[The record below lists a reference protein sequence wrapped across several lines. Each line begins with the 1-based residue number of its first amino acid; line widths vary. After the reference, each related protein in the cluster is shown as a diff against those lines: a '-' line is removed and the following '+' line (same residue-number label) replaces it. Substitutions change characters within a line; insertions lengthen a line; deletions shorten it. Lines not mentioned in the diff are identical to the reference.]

1 MACVCAKLRATAGQ
15 HTPRDGY
22 PCPSPNRRAIQP
34 RYAPLVR
41 RIIATPERR
50 YICMAR
56 TRRRRLR
63 PLAHAGRHGPVGAA
77 HHTPLGLG
85 WLGSKGALTGRLP
98 PPPTDRAHSLYPWY
112 THASPGTHTLPLV
125 HTLYP
130 WYTHSTHR
138 AHTLYP
144 PRTHTLPP
152 QPPTRRT
159 PPHARYTHA
168 TRTLPLAPLS
178 VHPSHRG
185 AMTIAWLTPLV

>member
-85 WLGSKGALTGRLP
+85 WLGSKGALTGRLRH
-98 PPPTDRAHSLYPWY
+98 PPPTAH
-112 THASPGTHTLPLV
+112 THSTPGTHTLPLV

-130 WYTHSTHR
+130 WYTHST
-138 AHTLYP
+138 P
-144 PRTHTLPP
+144 GTHTLPTAHTHSTP
-152 QPPTRRT
+152 AASASTHATTRT
-159 PPHARYTHA
+159 LHARYTHA
-168 TRTLPLAPLS
+168 TPRTTVRTPLAPWRDDDCLADTS
-178 VHPSHRG
+178 CLRPMGR
-185 AMTIAWLTPLV
+185 

>member
-98 PPPTDRAHSLYPWY
+98 PPPPTAH
-112 THASPGTHTLPLV
+112 THSTPGTHTLPLV

-130 WYTHSTHR
+130 WYTHSTPGTHTLPTAHTHSTHR

-144 PRTHTLPP
+144 RSL
-152 QPPTRRT
+152 RLD
-159 PPHARYTHA
+159 ARHHTHA
-168 TRTLPLAPLS
+168 TRTLHARY
-178 VHPSHRG
+178 PSHHCPY
-185 AMTIAWLTPLV
+185 TPRTVAR